1 MACGKILKQIRL
13 KFGVQAFNGVKVKT
27 SKGDVGIIYG
37 AEGGM
42 LKVWVESRR
51 KFEYTDPEKV
61 EYLTFKIK

>member
-13 KFGVQAFNGVKVKT
+13 KFGVPAFNGVKVKT

-37 AEGGM
+37 AEGCM
-42 LKVWVESRR
+42 LKVWVVSRR